1 MSSIAADDFRGAPP
15 QASPALPGVEKG
27 RPEGRGA
34 CERMQALEI
43 HANPISS
50 LEIPLSTR
58 YTTSK
63 TILDIV
69 FALLLLVVTSPL
81 VILAVVLVRL
91 TSRGPA
97 VYTQTRLGKYGYPFV
112 IYKLRTM
119 VHQCES
125 LTGACWSLPDDPRIT
140 KLGRFLRKT
149 HIDELPQIWNV
160 LKGEMSLVG
169 PRPERPEFIPQ
180 LEQAIPNYRARLL
193 LKPGVTGLAQVQ
205 LPPDTNLASVRMK
218 LAYDLYYFRNASIWL
233 DLRILAC
240 TAVKLV
246 GLSFGAMRYLF
257 CLPKQDKVER
267 EYKLLAQ
274 DDKHVY
280 RN

>member
-1 MSSIAADDFRGAPP
+1 
-15 QASPALPGVEKG
+15 
-27 RPEGRGA
+27 
-34 CERMQALEI
+34 
-43 HANPISS
+43 
-50 LEIPLSTR
+50 
-58 YTTSK
+58 
-63 TILDIV
+63 
-69 FALLLLVVTSPL
+69 
-81 VILAVVLVRL
+81 
-91 TSRGPA
+91 
-97 VYTQTRLGKYGYPFV
+97 
-112 IYKLRTM
+112 M

-149 HIDELPQIWNV
+149 HIDELPQLWNV
-160 LKGEMSLVG
+160 LKGEMSLIG
-169 PRPERPEFIPQ
+169 PRPERPEFVPQ

-205 LPPDTNLASVRMK
+205 LPPDTNLASVRLK

-233 DLRILAC
+233 DLRILIS
-240 TAVKLV
+240 TAAKLA
-246 GLSFGAMRYLF
+246 GLSFAAMRYLF
-257 CLPKQDKVER
+257 CLPKQDTVER